1 MAFGKKMKF
10 GVGVTAAALV
20 SMASIGF
27 VPKQQQLPTVTVH
40 QSPT

>member
-27 VPKQQQLPTVTVH
+27 VPKQQLPTVTVH